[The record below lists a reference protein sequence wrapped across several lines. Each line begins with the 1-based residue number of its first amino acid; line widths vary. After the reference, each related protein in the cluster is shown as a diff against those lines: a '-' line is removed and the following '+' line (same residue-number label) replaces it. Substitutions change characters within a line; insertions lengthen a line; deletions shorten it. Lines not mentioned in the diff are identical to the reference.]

1 MMASDGTGTQ
11 VDAWIINK
19 CKVEMRGE
27 ELYNVVESHK
37 KRGRKKTVGG
47 TKEIEIY
54 VRDPF
59 LCWGFLQQC

>member
-1 MMASDGTGTQ
+1 MASDGTGTQ

-37 KRGRKKTVGG
+37 EGDERILYEELKK
-47 TKEIEIY
+47 
-54 VRDPF
+54 
-59 LCWGFLQQC
+59 